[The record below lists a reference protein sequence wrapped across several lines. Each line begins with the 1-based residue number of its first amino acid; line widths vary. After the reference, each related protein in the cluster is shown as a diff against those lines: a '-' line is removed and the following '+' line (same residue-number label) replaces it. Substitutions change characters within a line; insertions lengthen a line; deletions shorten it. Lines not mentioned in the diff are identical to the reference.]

1 MSLRPPELFS
11 RGPAPLARLFFYC
24 ALALAC
30 IVVDA
35 HYHQLEVFRK
45 ALNILLAPFQ
55 TLANSPGQALQA
67 ISRAW
72 DNQSDLQTENQL
84 LRKQLLEQA
93 PQIQQFQSLQVDL
106 KTLNQLLQIQQRQFP
121 AGIIAPI
128 TGVAH
133 NPFTQKI
140 IIGAGSNKGLEPGSP
155 VLSQEGLVGQVT
167 AVNLFSS
174 EVSLITNKNVVIPLQ
189 LARTGL
195 RTLAFGNG
203 EQGTLSLPYVPV
215 GTDIRTGDVLVTS
228 GIDGLYPEGLTV
240 ATVLSVQRDNVSAFA
255 QIRCQP
261 DGAVFKHRQVLVLNH
276 QQTLNPDQTDLEQPD
291 QTPVSHSRTVHKGH
305 KP

>member
-1 MSLRPPELFS
+1 MALRPPELFS

-24 ALALAC
+24 ALSLAC

-35 HYHQLEVFRK
+35 HYHELELFRK
-45 ALNILLAPFQ
+45 ALNVLLTPFQ

-67 ISRAW
+67 LSKTW
-72 DNQSDLQTENQL
+72 DNQSDLQAENQR

-93 PQIQQFQSLQVDL
+93 PQVQQLQSLQADL
-106 KTLNQLLQIQQRQFP
+106 NTLKQLLQMQQQQFP

-128 TGVAH
+128 TGVAR
-133 NPFTQKI
+133 NPFIQKI
-140 IIGAGSNKGLEPGSP
+140 IIGAGANQGLQPGSP
-155 VLSQEGLVGQVT
+155 VLGPEGLVGQVT
-167 AVNLFSS
+167 TVNLLSS
-174 EVSLITNKNVVIPLQ
+174 EVSLLTNKNVVIPLL

-195 RTLAFGNG
+195 RTLGIGNG

-215 GTDIRTGDVLVTS
+215 STDIRAGDVLVTS
-228 GIDGLYPEGLTV
+228 GIDGLYPEGLAV
-240 ATVLSVQRDNVSAFA
+240 ATVLAVQRDNVSAFA

-261 DGAVFKHRQVLVLNH
+261 DGAVFKHRQVLVLNR
-276 QQTLNPDQTDLEQPD
+276 QQALNPEQADLEQPE
-291 QTPVSHSRTVHKGH
+291 QPPAPHPRAVRKGR

>member
-35 HYHQLEVFRK
+35 HYHQLELFRK
-45 ALNILLAPFQ
+45 ALNVLLTPFQ
-55 TLANSPGQALQA
+55 TLADSPGQALQA
-67 ISRAW
+67 LGKAW
-72 DNQSDLQTENQL
+72 DSQSDLQAENQR
-84 LRKQLLEQA
+84 LRQQLLEQA
-93 PQIQQFQSLQVDL
+93 PQMQRLQSLQADL
-106 KTLNQLLQIQQRQFP
+106 HNLNQLLQIRQQQFP

-128 TGVAH
+128 TGVAR

-140 IIGAGSNKGLEPGSP
+140 ILGIGANKGLESGSP

-167 AVNLFSS
+167 TVNLFSS
-174 EVSLITNKNVVIPLQ
+174 EVSLITNKNVVVPLL

-215 GTDIRTGDVLVTS
+215 GTDIRAGDVLVTS
-228 GIDGLYPEGLTV
+228 GIDGLYPEGLSV
-240 ATVLSVQRDNVSAFA
+240 ATVLSVQRDPVSAFA

-261 DGAVFKHRQVLVLNH
+261 DSAVFKHREVLVLNRV
-276 QQTLNPDQTDLEQPD
+276 QSLNPEHADWEQPD
-291 QTPVSHSRTVHKGH
+291 TASAPHSRAVRKGR